1 MSTYK
6 YQQGIGSVGAYQVS
20 GTPYMTGSVVENGN
34 GATPPA
40 SQFKISF
47 PKVAKTLRLVN
58 TGSAPLRFH
67 FADITVSPALHSEHN
82 YMVLPPD
89 LNHYGSG
96 SADNY
101 ISGSYKNKP
110 MELDVKCKD
119 FYVSSV
125 NLGQSGFQ
133 LLAELTSIPASD
145 MYPLSGSGING
156 DGTIS

>member
-47 PKVAKTLRLVN
+47 PKVAKTLRLIN

-67 FADITVSPALHSEHN
+67 FADITVSPAL
-82 YMVLPPD
+82 
-89 LNHYGSG
+89 
-96 SADNY
+96 
-101 ISGSYKNKP
+101 
-110 MELDVKCKD
+110 LDVKCKD

>member
-47 PKVAKTLRLVN
+47 PKVAKTLRLIN

-82 YMVLPPD
+82 YM
-89 LNHYGSG
+89 
-96 SADNY
+96 
-101 ISGSYKNKP
+101 
-110 MELDVKCKD
+110 
-119 FYVSSV
+119 VSSV